1 MCIME
6 VRPGQRSETIVQA
19 CAHNANTI
27 KGDLEMFRKLATARN
42 ETEIIKVID
51 EAEKHITQ
59 AYAVLLEKFGEMLAE
74 DCQDPNGH
82 WTNPQAHHTHG
93 NERTFAQTVNAATKL
108 AHPYE
113 TR

>member
-6 VRPGQRSETIVQA
+6 VRPGQHSITIVQA

-27 KGDLEMFRKLATARN
+27 KGDLEMFKPLAEARGEHDVLQAIKLM
-42 ETEIIKVID
+42 EF
-51 EAEKHITQ
+51 HITR
-59 AYAVLLEKFGEMLAE
+59 AYAVGLEMFGEKLAA
-74 DCQDPNGH
+74 DHQNGNGH
-82 WTNPQAHHTHG
+82 WDLPKAHTHG
-93 NERTFAQTVNAATKL
+93 NERSFTQVVNDATKL